1 MIIIG
6 EKINASIPKI
16 KKAIGERD
24 EKFLKRMAMEQEK
37 AGADIIDINVGTGQG
52 TVEDEI
58 KDMEWLVNLVKK
70 DLNGQI
76 CIDSANPL
84 VLETGLKA
92 GGEKVGFINSVKAT
106 KDSMESVL
114 PLTAEYDASVIAL
127 AMDETGVPK
136 EVSPRVRACE
146 KIMIQAEKLDIS
158 PEKILFDPL
167 VLPVST
173 DASQGLVTMEA
184 LRIIKREFNPSKTI
198 LALSNVSFG
207 LPCRTLINT
216 AITHM
221 AMYFDVD
228 ALLMNP
234 LDNRLMSAI
243 SAGKVVLGKDR
254 HCRKYTRAF
263 RKGVLT

>member
-24 EKFLKRMAMEQEK
+24 EKFLKRMATEQEN
-37 AGADIIDINVGTGQG
+37 AGADVIDINVGTGEG
-52 TVEDEI
+52 TLEDEI
-58 KDMEWLVNLVKK
+58 KDIEWLVNLVKE

-84 VLETGLKA
+84 VLKTGLKA
-92 GGEKVGFINSVKAT
+92 GGDRVGFINSVKAT
-106 KDSMESVL
+106 KGSMESVL
-114 PLTAEYDASVIAL
+114 PLAAEYDVCVIAL
-127 AMDETGVPK
+127 AMDETGVPN
-136 EVSPRVRACE
+136 EVSQRVRACE
-146 KIMIQAEKLDIS
+146 KIMMQVKKIGIS
-158 PEKILFDPL
+158 QEKIFFDPL

-173 DASQGLVTMEA
+173 DASQGLVTMET
-184 LRIIKREFNPSKTI
+184 LRMIKKEFNPSKTI
-198 LALSNVSFG
+198 LALSNISFG
-207 LPCRTLINT
+207 LPCRTLINI
-216 AITHM
+216 AIAHM

-254 HCRKYTRAF
+254 HCRKYTQAF
-263 RKGVLT
+263 RKGILT